1 MMILLNGGGGGFLC
15 GLNAPAHCS
24 ALWSLVAVE
33 RPSVVFLQETKL
45 VAVQDS
51 DILQLLGSS
60 FEYFYLPSV

>member
-1 MMILLNGGGGGFLC
+1 MKIRVLQ
-15 GLNAPAHCS
+15 HCS

-33 RPSVVFLQETKL
+33 WPSVVFLQETKL